1 MIYLDNSA
9 TSKYKPKCVIDS
21 MVYELTHSANAGRGA
36 HAQAIA
42 TAQRIFDT
50 RQYLLSALGG
60 SGQHS
65 LIFTSG
71 CTSALNL
78 AIIGFL
84 QNFKGQDIDVIT
96 TSNEHNATIRTLF
109 FLKKS
114 IHINIIEVKPQ
125 FDGSINPKDIERNI
139 TKNTRLVC
147 VCHISNVT
155 GAMTDIY
162 SIGKILKKRN
172 IAFLVDSAQ
181 SLGHVSI
188 NVKDANIDFLA
199 CAGHKGLHGPQG
211 VGMLIWNTALPL
223 QPITFGGTGTDSLMP
238 DQPTTIPEGYEA
250 GTINA
255 VGIVGMGEGARW
267 TMDNIRQINLHT
279 RYLASELLYALRQN
293 NRVTLYSTMST
304 GVVSFNIGDIPS
316 TVVADYL
323 NSVGIGVRAGL
334 HCAPWTHRCFGTT
347 EQGMVRASIG
357 YNNTIRDIKS
367 LVNAV
372 ENMPK
377 SLAQLQ

>member
-1 MIYLDNSA
+1 MIYLDNAA
-9 TSKYKPKCVIDS
+9 TSKYKPKSVADS
-21 MVYELTHSANAGRGA
+21 MLFELTHSANAGRGA
-36 HAQAIA
+36 HSQSIA
-42 TAQRIFDT
+42 TAQRVFDT
-50 RQYLLSALGG
+50 RQFLLKACGG
-60 SGQHS
+60 SPQHS

-71 CTSALNL
+71 CTAALNL
-78 AIIGFL
+78 AIIGYL
-84 QNFKGQDIDVIT
+84 ENFRGENVDVIT
-96 TSNEHNATIRTLF
+96 TSNEHNSTIRTLF
-109 FLKKS
+109 WLKKS

-125 FDGSINPKDIERNI
+125 YDGSINPKDIERNI

-162 SIGKILKKRN
+162 EIGHILKEKN
-172 IAFLVDSAQ
+172 IAFLVDCAQ
-181 SLGHVSI
+181 SLGHVAVNCI
-188 NVKDANIDFLA
+188 EANIDFLA

-223 QPITFGGTGTDSLMP
+223 QPITFGGTGTDSLSAE
-238 DQPTTIPEGYEA
+238 QPTTIPEGYEA

-255 VGIVGMGEGARW
+255 VGIGGLGAGARW

-279 RYLASELLYALRQN
+279 RYLASELMYGLRQN
-293 NRVTLYSTMST
+293 KNVKLFTTMSS
-304 GVVSFNIGDIPS
+304 GVVSFNVGDTPS
-316 TVVADYL
+316 TQVADYL

-334 HCAPWTHRCFGTT
+334 HCAPWIHRYFGTT

-357 YNNTIRDIKS
+357 YNNNIRDIKA
-367 LVNAV
+367 LVKAV

-377 SLAQLQ
+377 M